1 MIKTNR
7 SGSSNGG
14 NMKPDRYNGRYN
26 NDSLDR
32 DLDDDDSSMS
42 DDGNDGDLNRES
54 QDDCGINYRPLALKV
69 KRSDPFK
76 NQYKTATNMPSA
88 GS

>member
-1 MIKTNR
+1 
-7 SGSSNGG
+7 
-14 NMKPDRYNGRYN
+14 MKPERYNGRYN

-76 NQYKTATNMPSA
+76 TTSCSHHHSTFSYFETKVGLSD
-88 GS
+88 